1 MANIEAMRDEMA
13 KLKAGLTAVQLA
25 PTWLAADGGAP

>member
-1 MANIEAMRDEMA
+1 MANIEGMRDEMA
-13 KLKAGLTAVQLA
+13 KLRAGLTAVLLA